1 MTFQRNLP
9 PSAFKPKTL
18 LAFGGLIMVYGWYH
32 LFHGIREQRYLA
44 STFSHANSLSL
55 PHLFPFFLSPSLH
68 TRRLTQP
75 IILENSPAR
84 RCGPAST

>member
-44 STFSHANSLSL
+44 STSHMLSL
-55 PHLFPFFLSPSLH
+55 YLFPTPFPFSFPLPYTPDGSLNQ
-68 TRRLTQP
+68 LY
-75 IILENSPAR
+75 
-84 RCGPAST
+84 